1 MLYGLDPKKIVRI
14 EDGKL
19 CYPAEI
25 GIVVE
30 NIFDLLVEYVIPI
43 TEELFKAFYDRK
55 YYYQEYYYYFE
66 KLKHD
71 LTQFSWKEEYLLPS
85 IRLACLQILRILQE
99 KLRSGSDLEELP
111 TKFRDQIKMLP
122 LPRQARIFLLDLDR
136 VVGKSLQLDH
146 GDYIIS
152 ITPQMAYLTLKIVDP
167 YNTSLILPPEEAPDG
182 KTDYMLIKFVLN
194 NALKN
199 SLIVIEEPEIYKNPL
214 FQFEMMD
221 EISKLALDKNL
232 TVVMTTHSE
241 IIPLSIAKLVE
252 VGKLKPDDVRIY
264 YLTRSKEEPWT
275 KIRKIDVYEDGTLEE
290 LPDSEKITAQLF

>member
-1 MLYGLDPKKIVRI
+1 MKDRVFNKPIVKKFEFDEAVASVFDDMLTRSIPFYDEVRKLI
-14 EDGKL
+14 ISIILVEQEDGKRVL
-19 CYPAEI
+19 
-25 GIVVE
+25 
-30 NIFDLLVEYVIPI
+30 DL
-43 TEELFKAFYDRK
+43 
-55 YYYQEYYYYFE
+55 
-66 KLKHD
+66 
-71 LTQFSWKEEYLLPS
+71 
-85 IRLACLQILRILQE
+85 
-99 KLRSGSDLEELP
+99 GSS
-111 TKFRDQIKMLP
+111 TAK
-122 LPRQARIFLLDLDR
+122 FLLDLDR